1 MRREEINIRD
11 PFVLT
16 RNGQYYLYGTRGA
29 TCWGPADGFD
39 VYVSR
44 DLENWDGPFECFH
57 NDGTFWADRNYWAP
71 EVHEYHGKLYMLAS
85 FKREDLCRGTAIL
98 TADNPLGPFVPHS
111 DGRVT
116 PSNWE
121 CLDGTLYVSPDDKP
135 YLVFAHEWVQVGDGE
150 ICAMPLSD
158 DLSRAIGEPKLLFH
172 ASEAEWARLVHHRS
186 SGRDGYVTD
195 GPSMWRTEDGTL
207 LCLWASFSDE
217 GYTEGVAVSDNGDI
231 TGHFTQ
237 VEPLFRRD
245 GGHGMVFRALDGM
258 DISASRPNTP
268 QALSALTGGNLA
280 LLADSLGNTLQPVA
294 ISMRPQIRQAI
305 TTLREHGARAA
316 QMTGSGSAVFGVFAT
331 AAAARTAFAA
341 LSRRYPHCY
350 LTQTL

>member
-98 TADNPLGPFVPHS
+98 TADDPLGPFVPHS

-116 PSNWE
+116 PSDWE

-158 DLSRAIGEPKLLFH
+158 DLSHAIGDPKPPVGTLRRIAISHVRGGDNGARGSYFIGIPEKAIEDVLLHDVVIAQH
-172 ASEAEWARLVHHRS
+172 ASEKAVLDEGAISELRGVYPDAHMIDDLGDAPARGLWARHVHGLSLAGYDVIPDKKDARPYLVAET
-186 SGRDGYVTD
+186 DVTMD
-195 GPSMWRTEDGTL
+195 KNA
-207 LCLWASFSDE
+207 CL
-217 GYTEGVAVSDNGDI
+217 
-231 TGHFTQ
+231 
-237 VEPLFRRD
+237 
-245 GGHGMVFRALDGM
+245 
-258 DISASRPNTP
+258 
-268 QALSALTGGNLA
+268 
-280 LLADSLGNTLQPVA
+280 
-294 ISMRPQIRQAI
+294 
-305 TTLREHGARAA
+305 
-316 QMTGSGSAVFGVFAT
+316 
-331 AAAARTAFAA
+331 
-341 LSRRYPHCY
+341 
-350 LTQTL
+350 